1 MKKENNLKRLMECVK
16 KEDELLSRKD
26 IERRLDDISYE
37 NPGYSRKQIIESQ
50 IALLEASI
58 ENETNI
64 WRAVSLSVSLI
75 TMLVALICALLSK
88 FNSPDTLFSVAIL
101 YFAIAA
107 GAAVMLVRS
116 SSSNTQKEKQAFLH
130 RILSYMLD
138 ELKENEKI

>member
-116 SSSNTQKEKQAFLH
+116 STSNNK
-130 RILSYMLD
+130 
-138 ELKENEKI
+138 